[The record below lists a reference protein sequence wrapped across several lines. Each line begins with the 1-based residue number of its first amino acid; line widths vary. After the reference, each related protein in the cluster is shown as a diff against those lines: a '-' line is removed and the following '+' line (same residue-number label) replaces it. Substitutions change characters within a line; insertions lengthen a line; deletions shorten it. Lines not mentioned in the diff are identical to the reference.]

1 MLTHGG
7 STGSLI
13 VRERSLSSRL
23 DRIGD
28 TQSKAGRY
36 AKMKTMKIAVIAII
50 GVSIIGVYSLHAQD
64 AAKSVWDGV
73 YTEDQAKRGGAQY
86 ADQCASCHG
95 DQLTGGEMAPPLAGG
110 EFLSNWNGLSLGDL
124 FERIRTGM
132 PPSDPGKLSRDK
144 KAEIVAY
151 RLAFNKF
158 PAGSKE
164 MPAQTEMLKQVRIDA
179 QKPEKK

>member
-1 MLTHGG
+1 
-7 STGSLI
+7 
-13 VRERSLSSRL
+13 
-23 DRIGD
+23 
-28 TQSKAGRY
+28 
-36 AKMKTMKIAVIAII
+36 MKIGIIAII
-50 GVSIIGVYSLHAQD
+50 GLSVIGVYSLRAQD
-64 AAKSVWDGV
+64 ATKSVWDGV
-73 YTEDQAKRGGAQY
+73 YSDDQAKKGAATY

-132 PPSDPGKLSRDK
+132 PPANPGKLSREN
-144 KAEIVAY
+144 KADIVAFM
-151 RLAFNKF
+151 LAFNKF

-164 MPAQTEMLKQVRIDA
+164 MPSATEMLKQVRIDA